1 MKETM
6 RKLIPL
12 LTLLIAIPAHSA
24 ILNNSGTSPQDSL
37 SITFQCLDSLGK
49 PVAMAS
55 GDSVYLLVF
64 YPSGSVCY
72 RDSMAFNN
80 SRITL
85 ADWEDFNRGE
95 AYTFRDAVANIDG
108 AGLNGDY
115 KYVLSVQDNTGADL
129 ETSWHGQFTLYT
141 TTDFTAYLDDQYF
154 NSNWTDAHRDSVL
167 RSLRWSEGNS
177 LARLGDVGLGSGTKS
192 LVVYFIDT
200 SGVDDTIP
208 DVLVSL
214 KDAGQTANLAQGRA
228 LAPGKIAFAVNASTS
243 YVIVP
248 IVVGYVWPANTAITT
263 TSGAAPDTIR
273 IQGYNFD
280 PGTPASASL
289 CRVHGWVEDL
299 SSADIAGAE
308 VRARITDSP
317 IRYQSIIISPYE
329 RVTTT
334 DSTGYWFLDLI
345 PSALLTPNTTRYE
358 FEIRY
363 TNGAILRRK
372 VTVPNNANWLLTW

>member
-1 MKETM
+1 M
-6 RKLIPL
+6 RKLIPILML
-12 LTLLIAIPAHSA
+12 LTSPAHSA

-64 YPSGSVCY
+64 YPSGSVCF

-95 AYTFRDAVANIDG
+95 AYTFRDAVANIDA
-108 AGLNGDY
+108 AGLNGVY
-115 KYVLSVQDNTGADL
+115 KYILTVQDNTGADL
-129 ETSWHGQFTLYT
+129 ESSWHGQFTLYT

-228 LAPGKIAFAVNASTS
+228 LSPGKITFAVNASTG

-248 IVVGYVWPANTAITT
+248 VLVGYVWPITPFTT
-263 TSGAAPDTIR
+263 TAGASPDTLQIP
-273 IQGYNFD
+273 GYDFN

-289 CRVHGWVEDL
+289 CRVYGWVEDL
-299 SSADIAGAE
+299 SSTDIAGAE
-308 VRARITDSP
+308 VSARINASP
-317 IRYQSIIISPYE
+317 LRYQSVVISPYQ
-329 RVTTT
+329 RRTTT
-334 DSTGYWFLDLI
+334 DSLGYWFLDLY
-345 PSALLTPNTTRYE
+345 PSSELNPNTTQYE

-372 VTVPNNANWLLTW
+372 VTVPNNASWLLTW

>member
-1 MKETM
+1 MKT
-6 RKLIPL
+6 L
-12 LTLLIAIPAHSA
+12 LTIILAASYAPAHAA

-49 PVAMAS
+49 PVAMAA
-55 GDSVYLLVF
+55 GDSVYLQVF
-64 YPSGSVCY
+64 YPSGSVCF
-72 RDSMAFNN
+72 RDSMAYNN

-95 AYTFRDAVANIDG
+95 AYAFRDAVANIDG

-115 KYVLSVQDNTGADL
+115 KYVLTVQDNTGADL

-141 TTDFTAYLDDQYF
+141 TVDFTAYLDDQYF
-154 NSNWTDAHRDSVL
+154 NSNWTDAQRDSVL
-167 RSLRWSEGNS
+167 RSLRWSDGNS
-177 LARLGDVGLGSGTKS
+177 LARVGDVGLGSGTKS
-192 LVVYFIDT
+192 LVVYLIDT

-228 LAPGKIAFAVNASTS
+228 LSPGKITFAVNAATL
-243 YVIVP
+243 YVLVP
-248 IVVGYVWPANTAITT
+248 VLVGYVWPVTSLQT
-263 TSGAAPDTIR
+263 TSGASPDTIR
-273 IQGYNFD
+273 VLGYNFG

-289 CRVHGWVEDL
+289 CRVYGWVEDL
-299 SSADIAGAE
+299 STVDIAGAE

-317 IRYQSIIISPYE
+317 FRYQNIVISPYE
-329 RVTTT
+329 RRTTT

-345 PSALLTPNTTRYE
+345 PSELLTPNTTRYE

-372 VTVPNNANWLLTW
+372 LTVPNNASWLLTW